1 MTCRK
6 FYVYPLLVSLIT
18 FLASPRLAAAA
29 DLQGL
34 AHALGGRLAQLGQ
47 GTIHYEY
54 YKFKCTPDVFRKIK
68 DAFDQKTAG
77 SPARTRNDRLHTL
90 LYGPSV
96 DRLTAYRGTIY
107 YEGQGKRW
115 LFVKKN
121 IDRYG
126 HNIEK
131 REKRAG
137 KLSKRLHGEKV
148 KVILPTVDEDVSY
161 DGKTL
166 LDLENNK
173 TLIKSGVALAMAY
186 PTISSLDIS
195 LAPWYMA
202 LKNAPPA
209 NQTITVKAQGRI
221 WSISY
226 LDKLG
231 GGRIQNAVSEFDAA
245 KGFAPVRIYGTDNN
259 KTILETLFHCRKAGG
274 NEYIVDSVL
283 TCHYPAAKHAK
294 FSGEVY
300 LINSW
305 SNKVAEKDLKLKLP
319 RKYILM
325 DESSGAAS
333 PVLTIIRKH

>member
-1 MTCRK
+1 M
-6 FYVYPLLVSLIT
+6 
-18 FLASPRLAAAA
+18 
-29 DLQGL
+29 
-34 AHALGGRLAQLGQ
+34 
-47 GTIHYEY
+47 
-54 YKFKCTPDVFRKIK
+54 
-68 DAFDQKTAG
+68 
-77 SPARTRNDRLHTL
+77 
-90 LYGPSV
+90 YGPSV

-173 TLIKSGVALAMAY
+173 T
-186 PTISSLDIS
+186 
-195 LAPWYMA
+195 
-202 LKNAPPA
+202 
-209 NQTITVKAQGRI
+209 
-221 WSISY
+221 
-226 LDKLG
+226 
-231 GGRIQNAVSEFDAA
+231 
-245 KGFAPVRIYGTDNN
+245 
-259 KTILETLFHCRKAGG
+259 ILETLFHCRKAGG

-319 RKYILM
+319 RKYVLM
-325 DESSGAAS
+325 DERSGEAS
-333 PVLTIIRKH
+333 PILKIIHGSSSTRPAGATGGGSDR